1 MPSQHTRNERWDFR
15 PTEKEL
21 LKVKEIYGGD
31 FTIPMNF
38 KMTACPHKANGE
50 TDDSSEELYYR

>member
-15 PTEKEL
+15 PTEEEL
-21 LKVKEIYGGD
+21 TKVEEIYGGD

-38 KMTACPHKANGE
+38 KMTAWPHKADGM
-50 TDDSSEELYYR
+50 DDSSQGLYYR